1 MKNKFKSADKDLGM
15 GRNISRRDLLQ
26 GLGAVAASS
35 MVPGKALADAVLAQE
50 IVGEAPYPPAL
61 TGMRGNHPGS
71 FEVAHKL
78 AREGKT
84 DWGGALEDDSDVYD
98 LVVVGAGLS
107 GLSSAYFYL
116 AENPKAK
123 VLILDNHDDFG
134 GHAKRNEFQFGQR
147 MVLGYGGSQTMEEPS
162 TYSGLVKALLDDLA
176 IDLKQFDTAY
186 DNEFFQ
192 RHGLSAGTYF
202 NKEAWGSDTLVDYDI
217 GGLGGTLPVAP
228 SRATAQ
234 QAVEKM
240 PISEAARKQL
250 LGLLTEENDLLSD
263 IPLDEKEGYLYS
275 ITYKDFLTEHM
286 GITEPDVFKV
296 LQDLST
302 DASVGID
309 TATAGSSLLYIG
321 LPGSAA
327 AGVLSFDE
335 DYEPYIHHYPDGNA
349 NIARRMVLRMIPAV
363 AKGVKQD
370 DILHA
375 KLDYSQLDR
384 KDWPVRLRL
393 SSAVVNVA
401 HEGPYRSAKTVRVSY
416 VNNGKTRAVRA
427 KHCVMA
433 CYNAMIPSICPE
445 LGKRQKKALAKQV
458 KTPILYTNVALR
470 NWQAWKKLGL
480 GAVSCPGSYHVNAM
494 MDFPVSMEGYQFSDS
509 PDEPIVI
516 HMERFPHRP
525 NEGLSKREQHRLGR
539 YELLSTPFETI
550 ERSIREQLTGILGEG
565 GFDPARDI
573 EAITVNRWAHGY
585 SYSYDWT
592 WEDYYDD
599 WDDRR
604 YPHVRG
610 RQQRGRLAIANSDA
624 GARATL
630 DTAIEQGFRATME
643 LLQS

>member
-1 MKNKFKSADKDLGM
+1 MKSKIKSADRDLGM

-50 IVGEAPYPPAL
+50 TSGEAPYPPAL

-78 AREGKT
+78 AREGKA
-84 DWGGALEDDSDVYD
+84 DWGGASEDDADVYD

-116 AENPKAK
+116 SENPKAK

-134 GHAKRNEFQFGQR
+134 GHAKRNEFQVGKR
-147 MVLGYGGSQTMEEPS
+147 AVLGYGGSQTMEEPS
-162 TYSGLVKALLDDLA
+162 TYSGLVKALLDDLGVN
-176 IDLKQFDTAY
+176 LKQFDTAY
-186 DNEFFQ
+186 DSVFFR

-202 NKEAWGSDTLVDYDI
+202 NKEAWGVDKVVRYDL
-217 GGLGGTLPVAP
+217 GGLGGTLPVAR
-228 SRATAQ
+228 SGVSARDAVQ
-234 QAVEKM
+234 QM
-240 PISEAARKQL
+240 PISGAARRQL
-250 LGLLTEENDLLSD
+250 LRLLTETDDLLSD
-263 IPLDEKEGYLYS
+263 VPVDEKEDYLYS
-275 ITYKDFLTEHM
+275 ITYKDFLTEHI

-321 LPGSAA
+321 LPGAAA
-327 AGVLSFDE
+327 AGVQSFED

-349 NIARRMVLRMIPAV
+349 NIARRLVLRMIPAV
-363 AKGVKQD
+363 ARRVKQE

-384 KDWPVRLRL
+384 ENWPVRLRL
-393 SSAVVNVA
+393 NSTVVNVA
-401 HEGPYRSAKTVRVSY
+401 HDGDYKSAKTVRVGY
-416 VNNGKTRAVRA
+416 VQNGKTRAVQA

-445 LGKRQKKALAKQV
+445 LGKRQKNALAKQV

-470 NWQAWKKLGL
+470 NWQAWKNLGL

-494 MDFPVSMEGYQFSDS
+494 MDFPVSMDGYQFAAS
-509 PDEPIVI
+509 PDDPIVI

-525 NEGLSKREQHRLGR
+525 NEGLSKRQQHRLGR

-550 ERSIREQLTGILGEG
+550 ERNIRQQLTGILGAG

-592 WEDYYDD
+592 HEDYYDD
-599 WDDRR
+599 WDDIR

-610 RQQRGRLAIANSDA
+610 RQRRGRLAIANSDA

-630 DTAIEQGFRATME
+630 DTAMEQGFRAVTE